1 MEFFVLEAVSDVEV
15 AEFLGARLVIED
27 ETGPHYRAN
36 CNNFIIMVFSA
47 LDGPQTA
54 GLVINN

>member
-1 MEFFVLEAVSDVEV
+1 MEFFVLEAVSDIEV
-15 AEFLGARLVIED
+15 SEFLGACLVIED
-27 ETGPHYRAN
+27 KAGPHYRAN
-36 CNNFIIMVFSA
+36 CNNFIIMVLSA